1 MDAFPLAHLL
11 GALAGL
17 LVISAF
23 FSMAETSLM
32 SANRYRLRHLAKEGH
47 RGARLAVSLLNKTD
61 KLLGVILLCNNLAN
75 AASATLVA
83 IISVELFGE
92 GEFVLML
99 GTLAVTFA
107 ILVFSEISPKV
118 IAAAHSEKIAIFSSY
133 LLYPLLKVAYPAVWF
148 VNLFVSGLL
157 RILGIKINFAE
168 SPNALTMEELRSI
181 VSDAGSYLPKKH
193 RSILLNLFD
202 LEKISVD
209 DVMTAHTLIEVIDFD
224 ASLED
229 IMQQISASHH
239 TRLPVRQG
247 PGEEIIGI
255 IHVRKVMNQLRN
267 GELDIDGL
275 CEILA
280 EPYFIPSGTP
290 LYTQM
295 QQFQEKQQRLALVVD
310 EYGELKGLVT
320 LEDILEEIIGDF
332 TTHSPLRASTYHQEP
347 DGSWL
352 VDGGSLLRDL
362 NKRLGLLLPLDGPR
376 TLNGLVLEHFEDIPE
391 PNTSF
396 RIGTH
401 TLEIIQ
407 TQDRIVKSVRIYP

>member
-1 MDAFPLAHLL
+1 LDEFPLPHLL
-11 GALAGL
+11 GTLAALL
-17 LVISAF
+17 MISAF

-47 RGARLAVSLLNKTD
+47 RGARLAVSLLNATD

-83 IISVELFGE
+83 IITVELFGD
-92 GEFVLML
+92 GEFALML
-99 GTLAVTFA
+99 GTLVVTFA

-118 IAAAHSEKIAIFSSY
+118 VAAAHSEKIAIFSSY

-157 RILGIKINFAE
+157 RILGIKLNFAD

-193 RSILLNLFD
+193 RAILLNLFD
-202 LEKISVD
+202 LEKITVD
-209 DVMTAHTLIEVIDFD
+209 DVMTAHTHIEVIDFD
-224 ASLED
+224 APLD
-229 IMQQISASHH
+229 TIMQQISASHH

-247 PGEEIIGI
+247 AGEEIIGL

-275 CEILA
+275 REILT
-280 EPYFIPSGTP
+280 EPYFVPSGTP

-332 TTHSPLRASTYHQEP
+332 TTQSPLHASTYRQDA

-352 VDGGSLLRDL
+352 VDGSSLLRDL
-362 NKRLGLLLPLDGPR
+362 NKRLGLTLPLDGPR
-376 TLNGLVLEHFEDIPE
+376 TLNGLVIEHFEDIPE

-396 RIGTH
+396 RIGSH

>member
-1 MDAFPLAHLL
+1 MDAFPLPYLF
-11 GALAGL
+11 GALAAL
-17 LVISAF
+17 LMISAF

-32 SANRYRLRHLAKEGH
+32 SVNRYRLRHLAKEGH

-83 IISVELFGE
+83 IISVELLGE

-99 GTLAVTFA
+99 STLAVTFA

-118 IAAAHSEKIAIFSSY
+118 IAAAHSEKVAIVSSY

-157 RILGIKINFAE
+157 RILGIKVNFTE
-168 SPNALTMEELRSI
+168 SSHALTMEELRSI
-181 VSDAGSYLPKKH
+181 VTDAGSYLPKKH
-193 RSILLNLFD
+193 KAILLNLFD
-202 LEKISVD
+202 LEKITVD
-209 DVMTAHTLIEVIDFD
+209 DVMTAHTQIEVIDFD
-224 ASLED
+224 APLEA

-239 TRLPVRQG
+239 TRLPVKQG
-247 PGEEIIGI
+247 PEEEIIGI
-255 IHVRKVMNQLRN
+255 IHMRKVMNQLRN
-267 GELDIDGL
+267 GALDIEGL
-275 CEILA
+275 REIMV

-332 TTHSPLRASTYHQEP
+332 TTQSPLRSSTYHQEP

-352 VDGGSLLRDL
+352 VDGSSLLRDL
-362 NKRLGLLLPLDGPR
+362 NKRLGLMLPLDGPR
-376 TLNGLVLEHFEDIPE
+376 TLNGLVIEHFEDIPE